1 MNVPVTRWRA
11 AAIAAASLLPFSA
24 ARSEPESTKRPA
36 AQPTIAEL
44 IQRLEEQDQKIQAL
58 QQQLRVLEPQE
69 QKQEE
74 QDQKVLVLE
83 RKLEIQE
90 EANKAAL
97 ASTPVVKASA
107 RGFSIQSADG
117 QNQIKLRGLVQTDG
131 RFFTDDYAGDPP
143 DTWQVTRARP
153 ILEGTLGGIYD
164 FKFMP
169 DFGQGKAIIQDAYMT
184 ARFLPQFQLTAG
196 KFKSP
201 VGLERLQ
208 SASDIRMVARA
219 FPTQI
224 APNRDIGLQIGGS
237 LAGDRASY
245 AVAYLNGS
253 NDGSSSDSF
262 SPSDQDPN
270 SDKEWAGRLFTLPFA
285 ESDVFAL
292 RGFGIGIAST
302 YTDQEGTT
310 SQTLLPTYKTSAQS
324 NFFQYRTGATATIAN
339 GSRVRV
345 APQLYY
351 YVGPFGLMAE
361 YSHESQDVS
370 RGTGPTYREATMDNY
385 AWQVTA
391 SWFLTGEE
399 ESYKGYKPNTI
410 FSLTDHTWGAW
421 ELVARYHVLNVDNAA
436 FTGGATSFADP
447 NTQASEASAW
457 ALGVNW
463 YLNEAVKLVMDYEQT
478 SFDGGA
484 AGGTDR
490 EDEKVFLSRIQLGF

>member
-1 MNVPVTRWRA
+1 MNDPVTRWRA
-11 AAIAAASLLPFSA
+11 AAIAAASLLPFPG
-24 ARSEPESTKRPA
+24 ARAETDSTEPPA
-36 AQPTIAEL
+36 TQPTIAEL
-44 IQRLEEQDQKIQAL
+44 LQRLDE
-58 QQQLRVLEPQE
+58 QE
-69 QKQEE
+69 QKIR
-74 QDQKVLVLE
+74 VLE
-83 RKLEIQE
+83 RKLEIQDDT
-90 EANKAAL
+90 AKTVATTA
-97 ASTPVVKASA
+97 PVVKADQ
-107 RGFSIQSADG
+107 RGFSIRSADG

-131 RFFTDDYAGDPP
+131 AFLTDDYSGDPP

-153 ILEGTLGGIYD
+153 IIEGTLGGIYD

-169 DFGQGKAIIQDAYMT
+169 DFGNGKTIIQDAYVT
-184 ARFLPQFQLTAG
+184 ARFLPEFQLTAG

-224 APNRDIGLQIGGS
+224 APNRDIGLQVGGGV
-237 LAGDRASY
+237 LGDRVNY

-253 NDGSSSDSF
+253 NDGASSDAF
-262 SPSDQDPN
+262 SPSDKDPN
-270 SDKEWAGRLFTLPFA
+270 SPKEWAGRLFTLPFA

-302 YTDQEGTT
+302 YTDQKGTPST
-310 SQTLLPTYKTSAQS
+310 ATQYNSSTLLPQYKTSAQTP
-324 NFFQYRTGATATIAN
+324 FFQYRTGATGTIAN
-339 GSRVRV
+339 GSRVRL
-345 APQLYY
+345 APQLFY

-370 RGTGPTYREATMDNY
+370 RGAGVTYREATMDNY
-385 AWQVTA
+385 AWQLTA

-399 ESYKGYKPNTI
+399 EAYKGFKPNTI

-463 YLNEAVKLVMDYEQT
+463 YLNEAVKLVLDYEQT

-484 AGGTDR
+484 AGGSDR
-490 EDEKVFLSRIQLGF
+490 DDEKAFLTRIQLGF

>member
-1 MNVPVTRWRA
+1 MNDPVTRWRA
-11 AAIAAASLLPFSA
+11 AAIAAASLLPFSGVRA
-24 ARSEPESTKRPA
+24 EPAA
-36 AQPTIAEL
+36 AQPTIADL
-44 IQRLEEQDQKIQAL
+44 LQRLDEQERKIQEL
-58 QQQLRVLEPQE
+58 QQRLGVQDEQE
-69 QKQEE
+69 QKI
-74 QDQKVLVLE
+74 LVLE
-83 RKLEIQE
+83 RRLEIQD
-90 EANKAAL
+90 EAAKTAATT
-97 ASTPVVKASA
+97 TPVVKADQK
-107 RGFSIQSADG
+107 GFSIRSADG
-117 QNQIKLRGLVQTDG
+117 QNQIRLRGLVQTDG

-169 DFGQGKAIIQDAYMT
+169 DFGQGKAIIQDAYVT
-184 ARFLPQFQLTAG
+184 ARFLPEFQLTAG

-237 LAGDRASY
+237 LAGDRVSY

-270 SDKEWAGRLFTLPFA
+270 SPKEWAGRLFTLPFA

-339 GSRVRV
+339 GSRVRL

-361 YSHESQDVS
+361 YSRESQDVS
-370 RGTGPTYREATMDNY
+370 RFAGAAYREDTMDNY

-410 FSLTDHTWGAW
+410 FSLKDGTWGAW

-447 NTQASEASAW
+447 DTQASEASAW

-463 YLNEAVKLVMDYEQT
+463 YLNEAVKLVLDYEQT

-484 AGGTDR
+484 ANGADR
-490 EDEKVFLSRIQLGF
+490 EDETVFLSRIQLGF